1 MQNEQID
8 VMRASTGIMLF
19 IRRLYQ
25 IGGKESIKT
34 NEKRHDTE
42 KTLDIFFK
50 RCYDKKT
57 EEKCYAN
64 ETAFG

>member
-42 KTLDIFFK
+42 K
-50 RCYDKKT
+50 C
-57 EEKCYAN
+57 
-64 ETAFG
+64 